1 MKKKKKM
8 VMKKRRKK
16 INTQGRSF
24 QLARFK
30 YQTNAE
36 FVRDLLLWE
45 VQFGIRKYMI
55 SHL

>member
-16 INTQGRSF
+16 INTQERSF